1 MTMSSFLT
9 VLTAASICWAA
20 LVATIFCL
28 TGKAVSLCALLCG
41 QRAPICALPNR
52 QKLQIKGVIVKQ
64 EAGFPD
70 INIITEKV
78 AFEGV
83 TRFEDRQ
90 RLPLGIS
97 FNSTSL
103 SASLLIQAAYDP
115 LARLANSNSYFLR
128 YVLSR
133 HPGRVQP
140 PGAPCELQK
149 PIWFLYSLHFPVS
162 KIKPMEYKLRAESC
176 TT

>member
-1 MTMSSFLT
+1 MYYQ
-9 VLTAASICWAA
+9 C
-20 LVATIFCL
+20 
-28 TGKAVSLCALLCG
+28 SLGA
-41 QRAPICALPNR
+41 QD
-52 QKLQIKGVIVKQ
+52 K
-64 EAGFPD
+64 GFPD

-115 LARLANSNSYFLR
+115 LVRLAAWPPAALR
-128 YVLSR
+128 PSADHATCVL
-133 HPGRVQP
+133 V
-140 PGAPCELQK
+140 C
-149 PIWFLYSLHFPVS
+149 IVFNDVPVHS
-162 KIKPMEYKLRAESC
+162 AQ
-176 TT
+176 T

>member
-1 MTMSSFLT
+1 M
-9 VLTAASICWAA
+9 A
-20 LVATIFCL
+20 
-28 TGKAVSLCALLCG
+28 
-41 QRAPICALPNR
+41 
-52 QKLQIKGVIVKQ
+52 Q

-83 TRFEDRQ
+83 TRFEDRN

-115 LARLANSNSYFLR
+115 LARPAEPDANPARGFNARTLI
-128 YVLSR
+128 
-133 HPGRVQP
+133 
-140 PGAPCELQK
+140 CLQCRCNCDRTAQRWR
-149 PIWFLYSLHFPVS
+149 P
-162 KIKPMEYKLRAESC
+162 
-176 TT
+176 

>member
-1 MTMSSFLT
+1 MK
-9 VLTAASICWAA
+9 
-20 LVATIFCL
+20 VAWV
-28 TGKAVSLCALLCG
+28 A
-41 QRAPICALPNR
+41 
-52 QKLQIKGVIVKQ
+52 Q

-83 TRFEDRQ
+83 TRFEDRN

-115 LARLANSNSYFLR
+115 LARPAKSDFYR
-128 YVLSR
+128 CQ
-133 HPGRVQP
+133 G
-140 PGAPCELQK
+140 CEK
-149 PIWFLYSLHFPVS
+149 VVKH
-162 KIKPMEYKLRAESC
+162 RAACESGV
-176 TT
+176 TVRE